1 MKIKYLNKLATLAG
15 AILVA
20 ASVVSSA
27 RADYISTLSGL
38 GPVGWWR
45 LNDSTATNALFTV
58 TNAGFLGNAAN
69 GVVVQA
75 ASGDTPLLGQPGLIG
90 NCVQFQNPGNTVG
103 LCDSK
108 IDVPWRS
115 ELSTNPPFTIEFW
128 TEPNT
133 LGSDS
138 TGFSPLE
145 NFNPSG
151 DNGSSRRGWLFY
163 VNNAGL
169 WNFRLGAYSGYTVN
183 LTTTNGNAA
192 PGSWQHIV
200 ATWDGSNV
208 LLYANGVVIG
218 KATNAAAKFPS
229 DGWTPNAVS
238 FLRMGGSPLT
248 GNNAV
253 ANANASTSTIGNRG
267 YDGYLQHVA
276 IYTNVLS
283 PATIASHYSAGL
295 TGNLTNYEST
305 VLAAS
310 PVGYWPLQDT
320 AVTAPSPTTIAD
332 SGIDGT
338 ATGTVYPGVKVRSG
352 PGYGGFGADTNG
364 LYVDGD
370 NGYVQINDT
379 PNLNGTNGS
388 GIASAITL
396 TAWVKPQAQ
405 DYFRDII
412 ARGFDE
418 NDNETYLR
426 ISHGPFYSG
435 PLDVANT
442 GDTSGDDQQY
452 YEVGTTDGINFI
464 DQAQFPIPPGDIGH
478 WVFLAGVYDPYYGA
492 WEIYRNGQFVA
503 YVYADY
509 NDGDTGP
516 VLPAQDWTIGSR
528 APDIFTPGT
537 VDDATFDGQGENFE
551 GTIFE
556 PAIFNTALSPS
567 QILSLYNAAQVPPIL
582 TQAPTPE
589 NLYEGQTISLSVV
602 ADGNATLAYQWYKNA
617 GLLAGQTASTYT
629 KTNVAVAD
637 SGTYSV
643 VVTNSYGSFTS
654 SVAVVV
660 SASKPIITVQPTPV
674 TRFVGLPYAFSVT
687 AVGSPT
693 INYQWLTN
701 GVAITGA
708 TNSVYTNTV
717 QLSLAGNYSVV
728 LSNYLGSATSS
739 VVALTAVAVP
749 SGYPTAVYNS
759 GPLSYWRL
767 DETNG
772 STTAHDLISGN
783 DGVYNSVT
791 LGLPGYSVLDPDT
804 AAGFT
809 AADTYVGSISGTAI
823 NFATISNA
831 FTLEAWVN
839 APAGQKDQAT
849 IIAKGIGN
857 NGTTETEQFAL
868 DVSGGNYRVFTT
880 AYGQQYQAVAFGGGV
895 GVGPNGTWQHVVGV
909 FDPSTIASQSY
920 PTLRLYVNGVQ
931 VASILVQQAPN
942 LTTSPVSIGSKRTGN
957 SPSYDGTFIGT
968 IDEVA
973 VYNKALDPATIVA
986 HYNAAYGSTLIPTIT
1001 SQPQSTTNYVGL
1013 PITLSVSEYGSAPIT
1028 NQWYKGTPPG
1038 GTPVGGN
1045 STTFTI
1051 SSPASTDAGS
1061 YYLHISNPVLPGGTN
1076 TTVVNVSVLPAP
1088 TSPPN
1093 IPGLVA
1099 HLTLNGTL
1107 TDSTGRSNNGTGYNA
1122 LNPWGYPANPDTN
1135 GLNAITNVVVTPS
1148 GTTYPYFY
1156 YNSGPFTGSQGLH
1169 YYTIATNSGG
1179 LQYSGTSA
1187 GTNDFYVSLGSRP
1200 DFNFGT
1206 NSFSISFWIREEVGF
1221 GETAPYGGDL
1231 PFFGDV
1237 TNSTGGWGFVS
1248 TISYGYGT
1256 EAPNPNPAPLY
1267 YEVGAFGAS
1276 VYDGAGNGVRYV
1288 GNNGVNPINDGYYH
1302 NIVQVINRSSGSFI
1316 TYIDGVPAEQY
1327 LQSGTSFN
1335 QIGSIDN
1342 GAPWV
1347 IGQDPTGLY
1356 GEDGDADIA
1365 DLGVWRKALS
1375 PLEVGAIYT
1384 AGTNNLSY
1392 TGTGYATS
1400 IKLTSAVKT
1409 GSSAT
1414 IQWIPTPLVD
1424 NTFSVLSS
1432 TNVARGWITNATG
1445 ITATNYTDL
1454 TATNLTKFY
1463 RVTSP

>member
-1 MKIKYLNKLATLAG
+1 MKVKHLKKLASLAG

-27 RADYISTLSGL
+27 RADYYSTLTNL
-38 GPVGWWR
+38 APVGYWR
-45 LNDSTATNALFTV
+45 LNDATATNALFLV
-58 TNAGFLGNAAN
+58 TNAGFLGSVAN
-69 GVVVQA
+69 GVVVQSY
-75 ASGDTPLLGQPGLIG
+75 ASGDTPILGQPGQIG
-90 NCVQFQNPGNTVG
+90 NAVQFQNPGNTVG

-108 IDVPWRS
+108 IDVPWNAA
-115 ELSTNPPFTIEFW
+115 LSKNPPFSIEFW

-151 DNGSSRRGWLFY
+151 NNGSSRRGWLFY
-163 VNNAGL
+163 LNSLGR

-183 LTTTNGNAA
+183 LTTTTGTAA
-192 PGSWQHIV
+192 PGAWQHIV
-200 ATWDGSNV
+200 ATWDGTNV
-208 LLYANGVVIG
+208 FLYANSVLIG
-218 KATNAAAKFPS
+218 QATNAAASFPA

-238 FLRMGGSPLT
+238 FLRMGGSPLS
-248 GNNAV
+248 GNNGV
-253 ANANASTSTIGNRG
+253 RNVNSTTTTIGNRG

-283 PATIASHYSAGL
+283 PATIASHYSIGL
-295 TGNLTNYEST
+295 TGNLTNYESA
-305 VLAAS
+305 VLAGNPA
-310 PVGYWPLQDT
+310 GYWPLQDT

-338 ATGTVYPGVKVRSG
+338 ATGTVYPGVKVQAG
-352 PGYGGFGADTNG
+352 PGYAGFGNDTNA
-364 LYVDGD
+364 LYFDGD
-370 NGYVQINDT
+370 NGYVQVNDT
-379 PNLNGTNGS
+379 TDLNTNNPNITS
-388 GIASAITL
+388 GITL

-412 ARGFDE
+412 ARGFDQF
-418 NDNETYLR
+418 DRETYLR
-426 ISHGPFYSG
+426 ISRG
-435 PLDVANT
+435 PLYTGSLTVAST
-442 GDTSGDDQQY
+442 GDNSGDDQQY
-452 YEVGTTDGINFI
+452 YEVGTTDGANYV

-478 WVFLAGVYDPYYGA
+478 WVFLAGRFDGTQ
-492 WEIYRNGQFVA
+492 WLLFRNGVA
-503 YVYADY
+503 VTNAPLSA
-509 NDGDTGP
+509 GDTGP
-516 VLPAQDWTIGSR
+516 VLPAQEWTIGSR
-528 APDIFTPGT
+528 APDVFTPGT
-537 VDDATFDGQGENFE
+537 VDDPTFDGDGENFE
-551 GTIFE
+551 GGIFE
-556 PAIFNTALSPS
+556 PAIFDHYLLRS
-567 QILSLYNAAQVPPIL
+567 QILALYNAALVPPIL
-582 TQAPTPE
+582 TQAPTPQ
-589 NLYEGQTISLSVV
+589 NVYEGQTISLSVV
-602 ADGNATLAYQWYKNA
+602 ADGNATLTYQWYKGA
-617 GLLAGQTASTYT
+617 TPLTGQTTNT
-629 KTNVAVAD
+629 FIKTNAAVAD

-643 VVTNSYGSFTS
+643 VVTNNYGAFTS

-660 SASKPIITVQPTPV
+660 SASKPIILAQPTPI
-674 TRFVGLPYAFSVT
+674 TRFVGLPYAFSVN
-687 AVGSPT
+687 ALGSPT
-693 INYQWLTN
+693 IVYQWLTN
-701 GVAITGA
+701 GVAIAGA

-717 QLSLAGNYSVV
+717 QLSLAGSYSVV
-728 LSNYLGSATSS
+728 LSNYLGSTTSS
-739 VVALTAVAVP
+739 VVTLAAVAVP
-749 SGYPTAVYNS
+749 SGYPSAVYNS

-767 DETNG
+767 DESTG
-772 STTAHDLISGN
+772 TTAHDLISGN
-783 DGVYNSVT
+783 DGVYNSAT
-791 LGLPGYSVLDPDT
+791 LGLPGYSTLDSDT
-804 AAGFT
+804 AAGFIGT
-809 AADTYVGSISGTAI
+809 NSYVGSISGTAI
-823 NFATISNA
+823 NFTSISNG
-831 FTLEAWVN
+831 FTLEAWVK
-839 APAGQKDQAT
+839 APAGQNDQAT

-868 DVSGGNYRVFTT
+868 DVSGGNYRAFTT

-895 GVGPNGTWQHVVGV
+895 GVGPNGTWQHVVAV
-909 FDPSTIASQSY
+909 FDPTTIPSSQY
-920 PTLRLYVNGVQ
+920 PTLRLYVNGSD
-931 VASILVQQAPN
+931 VADILVQQSPN

-957 SPSYDGTFIGT
+957 SPTYDGSFIGT

-973 VYNKALDPATIVA
+973 VYNTNLDASTVLA

-1001 SQPQSTTNYVGL
+1001 TQPQSATNYVGL
-1013 PITLSVSEYGSAPIT
+1013 PITLTANVFGSAPIT

-1038 GTPVGGN
+1038 GTPVGNN
-1045 STTFTI
+1045 SSTFTI
-1051 SSPASTDAGS
+1051 ASPSSTDAGS
-1061 YYLHISNPVLPGGTN
+1061 YYLHLSNPVLPGGTN
-1076 TTVVNVSVLPAP
+1076 TAVVSIGVLPTP

-1107 TDSTGRSNNGTGYNA
+1107 ADSTGRSNNGTGYNT
-1122 LNPWGYPANPDTN
+1122 LNPWGYPANPNTN
-1135 GLNAITNVVVTPS
+1135 GLNAITNVVVTPGPALS
-1148 GTTYPYFY
+1148 PYFY
-1156 YNSGPFTGSQGLH
+1156 YNSGPFAGSQALH

-1179 LQYSGTSA
+1179 LNYSGTSA

-1200 DFNFGT
+1200 DLNFGT
-1206 NSFSISFWIREEVGF
+1206 NSFSVSFWVREQVGF

-1256 EAPNPNPAPLY
+1256 EAPTPNPAPLF

-1276 VYDGAGNGVRYV
+1276 VYDSAGNGVRYV
-1288 GNNGVNPINDGYYH
+1288 GNNGINPINDGYYH
-1302 NIVQVINRSSGSFI
+1302 NIIQVVNRTTGTFI

-1327 LQSGTSFN
+1327 LQAGTSFN

-1356 GEDGDADIA
+1356 GEDGEADIA

-1375 PLEVGAIYT
+1375 PLEAGAIYT
-1384 AGTNNLSY
+1384 AGTNNLSF
-1392 TGTGYATS
+1392 TGTGYATK

-1424 NTFSVLSS
+1424 NTFSVLST
-1432 TNVARGWITNATG
+1432 TNLLGGLGGNWVTNATG
-1445 ITATNYTDL
+1445 ITATNYTDSA
-1454 TATNLTKFY
+1454 ATSLTKFY